1 MDSKATKPIY
11 SPWLYDTE
19 PFNMAENI
27 YYVGNK
33 SVSSH
38 LFDTGDGLLL
48 LDTTYMQTAYLL
60 LESIRKLGFNPND
73 IRWILHSHGHYDHF
87 GGTRILVEKYGC
99 KTYFPER
106 DICFLKEKNVL
117 NYAHDA
123 GLDYEIPYGMYF
135 DVDVPVHDGEEFEF
149 GNIKMK
155 AVSAPG
161 HTPGTMAYFFTLPDG
176 LVATMH
182 GGMGRNTLASSYL
195 KSHNLDKSWRVDFVN
210 TLTKLRNYHVDI
222 VLGNH
227 PNQNETFERQTQKGF
242 LPSNPFIDDTYWNRM
257 LDRTLEKY
265 RAMEAADPM

>member
-1 MDSKATKPIY
+1 
-11 SPWLYDTE
+11 
-19 PFNMAENI
+19 
-27 YYVGNK
+27 
-33 SVSSH
+33 
-38 LFDTGDGLLL
+38 
-48 LDTTYMQTAYLL
+48 
-60 LESIRKLGFNPND
+60 
-73 IRWILHSHGHYDHF
+73 
-87 GGTRILVEKYGC
+87 
-99 KTYFPER
+99 
-106 DICFLKEKNVL
+106 
-117 NYAHDA
+117 
-123 GLDYEIPYGMYF
+123 
-135 DVDVPVHDGEEFEF
+135 
-149 GNIKMK
+149 MK

>member
-87 GGTRILVEKYGC
+87 GGTRILV
-99 KTYFPER
+99 
-106 DICFLKEKNVL
+106 
-117 NYAHDA
+117 
-123 GLDYEIPYGMYF
+123 
-135 DVDVPVHDGEEFEF
+135 
-149 GNIKMK
+149 
-155 AVSAPG
+155 
-161 HTPGTMAYFFTLPDG
+161 
-176 LVATMH
+176 
-182 GGMGRNTLASSYL
+182 
-195 KSHNLDKSWRVDFVN
+195 
-210 TLTKLRNYHVDI
+210 
-222 VLGNH
+222 
-227 PNQNETFERQTQKGF
+227 
-242 LPSNPFIDDTYWNRM
+242 
-257 LDRTLEKY
+257 
-265 RAMEAADPM
+265 